1 MFFENGE
8 RNFSL
13 GLSIGCSPK
22 VFHMQ
27 IRGTLY
33 KLKLDGTK
41 RAEDWSGRHKSE
53 RICRV
58 VHFCLI
64 TVIPLCS
71 TSIYTF
77 IALFYVERVSTN
89 INVFIY
95 INSASTANDYSD
107 LIHICV
113 LHLQRAAIVCTR

>member
-1 MFFENGE
+1 MVGDCF
-8 RNFSL
+8 R
-13 GLSIGCSPK
+13 
-22 VFHMQ
+22 
-27 IRGTLY
+27 
-33 KLKLDGTK
+33 
-41 RAEDWSGRHKSE
+41 RHKSK
-53 RICRV
+53 RIRRV

-64 TVIPLCS
+64 TVIPLYG

-89 INVFIY
+89 INAFIY
-95 INSASTANDYSD
+95 INSASTTNDYSD